1 MKTMSYLVVI
11 ACIFSSSICIVKKLK
26 TKKGKKTNNNNNLT
40 GIINKQR
47 IEKLYNSWACCFMI

>member
-26 TKKGKKTNNNNNLT
+26 TKKGKKLT
-40 GIINKQR
+40 TITT
-47 IEKLYNSWACCFMI
+47 